1 MMIASVEKQRFV
13 YVMNRDS
20 NNKLTISS
28 PLEAHKSECIL
39 FSVCGVDV
47 GFDNPIFALIE
58 LDYTEADQDPTGE
71 AAAESEKK
79 LTYYELDLGL
89 NHVVRKWSEP
99 IARTANLL
107 LTVPGGDDGPS
118 GVLIC
123 CENWISY
130 KHQGHIYPHTLS
142 IHIYIH
148 TFHAIYIYTHIYTY
162 IYDRSYRGQSAYTTS

>member
-39 FSVCGVDV
+39 FSACGVDV

-71 AAAESEKK
+71 AAAEAEKK

-130 KHQGHIYPHTLS
+130 KHQGHIDIP
-142 IHIYIH
+142 IYIH
-148 TFHAIYIYTHIYTY
+148 TYIHISCYIYTCIYY
-162 IYDRSYRGQSAYTTS
+162 RSYRGQSTYTPS